1 MQEELFPV
9 VVQAIA
15 RDAFTVKDTV
25 RALLFRKGT
34 TGYYW
39 IQQVK
44 NQKTA

>member
-25 RALLFRKGT
+25 RALRGHYCSEKALQDT
-34 TGYYW
+34 TGY
-39 IQQVK
+39 
-44 NQKTA
+44 NR